1 MTTTLCLS
9 GTAFHKAGKNCSAD
23 GKLFVDEFINEAEGL
38 VCADSKY
45 DWISNYSTL
54 LSGTKFFLND
64 VVSDLAAI
72 NLIKYDMSVYTSRI
86 EAEDL
91 INVLYAHSQS
101 KREILQNQDKV
112 TFLKK
117 V

>member
-1 MTTTLCLS
+1 MVTTLCLS

-23 GKLFVDEFINEAEGL
+23 GKVFADEFINEAEGL

-45 DWISNYSTL
+45 NWITAYPTL

-72 NLIKYDMSVYTSRI
+72 ELIKYDMSVYTSRI

-101 KREILQNQDKV
+101 KREILQTQDKV
-112 TFLKK
+112 KFLTT